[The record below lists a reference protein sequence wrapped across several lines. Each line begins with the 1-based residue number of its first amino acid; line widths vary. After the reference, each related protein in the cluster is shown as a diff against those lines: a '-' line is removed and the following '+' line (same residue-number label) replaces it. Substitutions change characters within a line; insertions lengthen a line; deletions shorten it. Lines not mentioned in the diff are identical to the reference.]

1 MKKMVDYAY
10 DIADKKEVSVILD
23 TDDKDKREPAIRAFW
38 GEAEQGEKWR
48 GKDSICMT

>member
-10 DIADKKEVSVILD
+10 DIAAKKEVSVILD

-38 GEAEQGEKWR
+38 GEAEQSEKWR